1 MKTCELFVAV
11 SINSGVACNLS
22 QDLNSVAILNGEK
35 LSREELTIVVQIRER
50 LQAATSAIIEIEEK
64 MRQL

>member
-1 MKTCELFVAV
+1 MKTCELFVSV

-22 QDLNSVAILNGEK
+22 QDLNSAAILNGER
-35 LSREELTIVVQIRER
+35 LSKEELPIVVQIRER